1 MRLITYQ
8 ALLANQQNIDQV
20 KRGRGA
26 VERVGGRVE
35 MAPPTKLGIIV
46 VILHLPEGISP
57 EQFFPGVPFYP
68 M

>member
-1 MRLITYQ
+1 LITYQ

-46 VILHLPEGISP
+46 VFLHLPEGISP
-57 EQFFPGVPFYP
+57 EQFFPSVPFYP